1 MALFKRA
8 YLLFLASAL
17 ALPETSCI
25 FDDLEPCEDANI
37 GFSITNNWGTDTSAS
52 PEGMAYL
59 FFYDSGCEPWR
70 FDFPGK
76 EAGQGYTEKPCLE
89 KKKLISS
96 LMTFSTF

>member
-76 EAGQGYTEKPCLE
+76 EAGR
-89 KKKLISS
+89 ISLPEGS
-96 LMTFSTF
+96 YSFIMFNDDTA

>member
-37 GFSITNNWGTDTSAS
+37 GFSITNNWGTDTSAN

-59 FFYDSGCEPWR
+59 FFTIADASHGV
-70 FDFPGK
+70 
-76 EAGQGYTEKPCLE
+76 
-89 KKKLISS
+89 LISPAKRQEES
-96 LMTFSTF
+96 PFRKGATAS